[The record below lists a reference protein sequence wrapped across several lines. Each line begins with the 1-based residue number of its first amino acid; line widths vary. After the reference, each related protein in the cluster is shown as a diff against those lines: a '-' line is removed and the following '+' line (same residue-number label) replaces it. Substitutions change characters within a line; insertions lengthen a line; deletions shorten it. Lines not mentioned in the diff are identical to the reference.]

1 MPEVKRY
8 CPGLP
13 VLLVGCKTDLRQDQ
27 KTIQELEKQSLKPIT
42 AHQVCLYMFI
52 NIYTAFYS
60 HTDRQY
66 RVLRRLDKWGLIN
79 MSNVLRNWKKE

>member
-52 NIYTAFYS
+52 NIHTAFCS